1 MSPYAKL
8 SISLPAAMVAELDA
22 RDDERSGIIAR
33 IIGRYV
39 QALSET
45 RRTLRQA
52 LGAAEI
58 GLIMDVLNGTASV
71 EAWSPSYLP
80 QEISD
85 SLADGMAEKW
95 TVDGQALVTKLAAM
109 TYVEKLALVDAAERF
124 WHQVGAGENPDHADA
139 LR

>member
-1 MSPYAKL
+1 MAPYSKL

-22 RDDERSGIIAR
+22 RDDERSGIISR

-39 QALSET
+39 QALAET
-45 RRTLRQA
+45 RRGLRLA
-52 LGAAEI
+52 LSASEVGM
-58 GLIMDVLNGTASV
+58 IMDVLNGTASF

-85 SLADGMAEKW
+85 SLADGTAEKW
-95 TVDGQALVTKLAAM
+95 GVDGPALVSRLAAM

-124 WHQVGAGENPDHADA
+124 WHAVSSDQNPDHADA
-139 LR
+139 LK